1 MTDFINIFLPPDK
14 VSMKVGLFFGSFN
27 PIHIGHMAIANYMV
41 EFTGLKQVWFVVSPQ
56 NPFKKKE
63 DLLNDLDRLELVQR
77 AVGDDSRFRATDVEF
92 RMPKPSYTIDT
103 LTSLSQKY
111 PNHHFSLIMGSDNLV
126 NFRQWKN
133 YQEILDHY
141 PILVYPRPGDSPME
155 PLQHKNVLVINAPQ
169 MEISSTFLRKAILEG
184 HNMRCFFPDKVW
196 EYIDKLNFYR

>member
-1 MTDFINIFLPPDK
+1 MTSFINIFLPPDK

-27 PIHIGHMAIANYMV
+27 PLHIGHMAIANYMV

-77 AVGDDSRFRATDVEF
+77 AIGDDSRFRATDVEF

-111 PNHHFSLIMGSDNLV
+111 PDHHFSLIMGSDNLV

-133 YQEILDHY
+133 YQEILDQY
-141 PILVYPRPGDSPME
+141 PILVYPRPGESPVE
-155 PLQHKNVLVINAPQ
+155 PLQHKNIHIIDAPL
-169 MEISSTFLRKAILEG
+169 MEISSTVLRKAISEG

-196 EYIDKLNFYR
+196 EYIDKMNFYR